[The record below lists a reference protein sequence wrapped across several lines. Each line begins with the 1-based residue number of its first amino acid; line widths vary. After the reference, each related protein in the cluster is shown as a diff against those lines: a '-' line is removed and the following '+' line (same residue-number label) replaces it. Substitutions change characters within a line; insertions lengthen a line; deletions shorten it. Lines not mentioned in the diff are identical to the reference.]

1 MGETTGAGRSGTSA
15 SSTDSAASVV
25 LVGLELSQL
34 LLLLPLYADDAIVV
48 VGVTASYGTEYTTR
62 S

>member
-1 MGETTGAGRSGTSA
+1 MSETMGA
-15 SSTDSAASVV
+15 SSTDFAASVV
-25 LVGLELSQL
+25 LLGLELSQL
-34 LLLLPLYADDAIVV
+34 LLLMPLYDDDAIVV